1 MLYCI
6 VLLFREKRTQEKS
19 RITFLSVYCNPFF
32 FFFSDIFLDISRG
45 LKIAVGKV
53 CDISAKYKPQNI
65 IHVEINP
72 LKVYLKNFVAT
83 IYL

>member
-53 CDISAKYKPQNI
+53 CDISAKMPNFAKTAKY
-65 IHVEINP
+65 NP
-72 LKVYLKNFVAT
+72 RGN
-83 IYL
+83 